1 MELKVLHST
10 MTTYGGRWET
20 RLELPVETELL
31 IPDYLP
37 AVFKIVKCLIRPVI
51 LHNDLAGCRWHGEGY
66 LRCTVYY
73 QSDEGGAKL
82 WRTEQKYPF
91 EKTVELPE
99 GRYLPGP
106 AQLWG
111 EVEY

>member
-1 MELKVLHST
+1 MSRSRKGVPIRRCDRIRSPL
-10 MTTYGGRWET
+10 TYG
-20 RLELPVETELL
+20 
-31 IPDYLP
+31 
-37 AVFKIVKCLIRPVI
+37 LIRPVI

-111 EVEY
+111 EVEYCNCRAVSEHRVDQIGRAHV